1 MFTIFPGSVTG
12 SEPNNQRIAEAFNFL
27 VTENALS
34 SAEVIFCVDEA
45 R

>member
-12 SEPNNQRIAEAFNFL
+12 SEPNNQKIAEAFNFL
-27 VTENALS
+27 VSDS
-34 SAEVIFCVDEA
+34 SGPSSEVTFCVDES